1 MENQKSQEEMV
12 KEAVEEAKKAAK
24 AAEEAVEDETAEEA
38 NAEDAVETEFR
49 LYDRLFSV
57 ENPGADGV
65 DFLTQ
70 LNPDSKKL
78 VKGFIEP
85 AAAELTP
92 GTAIQF
98 ERVGY
103 FAVDPDSS
111 STLPVFNRTVT
122 LKDSWSKQQ
131 KK

>member
-1 MENQKSQEEMV
+1 
-12 KEAVEEAKKAAK
+12 
-24 AAEEAVEDETAEEA
+24 
-38 NAEDAVETEFR
+38 
-49 LYDRLFSV
+49 V
-57 ENPGADGV
+57 ENPGADGE
-65 DFLTQ
+65 DFLSQ
-70 LNPDSKKL
+70 LNPDSKK
-78 VKGFIEP
+78 VVTGFLEP
-85 AAAELTP
+85 AAAGLAA

-111 STLPVFNRTVT
+111 DESVVFNRTVT